1 MEIYAVRIFV
11 KQWPEAC
18 EFYGETLGLEARYRN
33 DEIGWAEYSVG
44 APCLGIERVQPG
56 DAEGEALVGRL
67 VGISLH
73 VKDIAATYEDLKAKG
88 VDFVSPPEEQ
98 FWGGKLAHFKDPDG
112 NVLTL
117 LG

>member
-1 MEIYAVRIFV
+1 MRIFV
-11 KQWPEAC
+11 RSWPEASA
-18 EFYGETLGLEARYRN
+18 FYGETLGLEARFRN

-44 APCLGIERVQPG
+44 APCLGIERVEPG

-73 VKDIAATYEDLKAKG
+73 VKDIEATYRDLSAKG
-88 VDFVSPPEEQ
+88 VSFEAPPEEQ
-98 FWGGKLAHFKDPDG
+98 AWGGKLAHFKDPDG

>member
-1 MEIYAVRIFV
+1 MELYAVRIFV
-11 KQWPEAC
+11 RSWPEAC
-18 EFYGETLGLEARYRN
+18 AFYGETLGLEARFRN

-44 APCLGIERVQPG
+44 APCLGIERVEPG

-73 VKDIAATYEDLKAKG
+73 VKDIEATYRDLSAKG
-88 VDFVSPPEEQ
+88 VSFEAPPEEQ
-98 FWGGKLAHFKDPDG
+98 AWGGKLAHFKDPDG